1 LNEKDNIKRIRSLIN
16 TATKKFSGMNKG
28 SRMLL
33 KIGVA
38 VFTIFLL
45 FALLLEILMIS
56 GALNIP
62 ETLKLVEWSVI
73 YSFRFWIM
81 IVFGAVIL
89 DILINR

>member
-1 LNEKDNIKRIRSLIN
+1 
-16 TATKKFSGMNKG
+16 
-28 SRMLL
+28 MLL

>member
-1 LNEKDNIKRIRSLIN
+1 MNEKDNIKRIRSLIN
-16 TATKKFSGMNKG
+16 TAKKKFSGMNKG

>member
-1 LNEKDNIKRIRSLIN
+1 MNEKDNIKRIRSFLI
-16 TATKKFSGMNKG
+16 
-28 SRMLL
+28 
-33 KIGVA
+33 IGVA

-89 DILINR
+89 DILCAGSPKTLKNKKILPIG